1 MSESQSSSNIN
12 HNGEID
18 LKELLSLLWR
28 NKPTIITSVVIF
40 VILGII
46 YIFTAKEKWT
56 SETIITQ
63 PTIGQLANYDQALSV
78 LYTNNPLEK
87 PRLEDVQ
94 RNIFNYY
101 NTSISA
107 LAESLGK
114 RKDGVKLNVTQYN
127 KNTELP
133 IILSFTDNTAAE
145 SQKKLT
151 HYMNVVN
158 QKTVN
163 FYIKDIN
170 SAIKEKKNELK
181 NSLQSQISV
190 AEQKK
195 NNHLALLEQALKIA
209 KASNITTPKLQ
220 QSETLPDDTLFLVG
234 SDALQS
240 MIDNAKTM
248 PLALD
253 RNYYITQRALYAI
266 ENFKLSLSSLQVYSV
281 VEDPTIPEQRDWP
294 KNTVVLL
301 ISIIIGLLV
310 GVIISIFRSLQ
321 TRT

>member
-40 VILGII
+40 AILGII

-107 LAESLGK
+107 LAENLGK

-133 IILSFTDNTAAE
+133 IILSLTDNTAAE

-181 NSLQSQISV
+181 NSLQSQTSV